1 MHEALAALAH
11 DYNTSVLGLR
21 LGTDLTVIVFGQEL
35 VKQVFSSE
43 EYDGRPDSFFTR
55 LRGMGQRK
63 GITFTDGRFWQEQRS
78 FAVRHLRQVGFGK
91 ELMEGKIMDELHEL
105 LHLFGE
111 SSAVGRD
118 VSMGVTFAPSVLNV
132 LWVLTTGDKF
142 SSRDD
147 PNLHRLQ
154 QLFTARAKAFDLTGG
169 SLNQFPWMR
178 FLAPERI
185 GYNVILRLNADL
197 KDMFM
202 MSIKQHQKSYDS
214 DTTNDLID
222 AFLHEMEA
230 RKGDKTSTFTG
241 KYASHL
247 EII

>member
-1 MHEALAALAH
+1 
-11 DYNTSVLGLR
+11 
-21 LGTDLTVIVFGQEL
+21 
-35 VKQVFSSE
+35 
-43 EYDGRPDSFFTR
+43 
-55 LRGMGQRK
+55 
-63 GITFTDGRFWQEQRS
+63 
-78 FAVRHLRQVGFGK
+78 
-91 ELMEGKIMDELHEL
+91 MDELHEL

-202 MSIKQHQKSYDS
+202 VRNGQYNYSGS
-214 DTTNDLID
+214 
-222 AFLHEMEA
+222 AP
-230 RKGDKTSTFTG
+230 
-241 KYASHL
+241 
-247 EII
+247 